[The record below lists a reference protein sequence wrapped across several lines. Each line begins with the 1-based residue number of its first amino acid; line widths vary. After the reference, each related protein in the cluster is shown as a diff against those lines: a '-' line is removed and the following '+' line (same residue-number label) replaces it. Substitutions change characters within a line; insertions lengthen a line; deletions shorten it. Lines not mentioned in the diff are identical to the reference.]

1 MNSVAGA
8 RGRNLA
14 PNIAYIATLVT
25 VSFSAF
31 SSSSRVSLKSE
42 KFEMEHGHLAPAS
55 EVAGGHTLPF

>member
-31 SSSSRVSLKSE
+31 SSSRVSLKSE